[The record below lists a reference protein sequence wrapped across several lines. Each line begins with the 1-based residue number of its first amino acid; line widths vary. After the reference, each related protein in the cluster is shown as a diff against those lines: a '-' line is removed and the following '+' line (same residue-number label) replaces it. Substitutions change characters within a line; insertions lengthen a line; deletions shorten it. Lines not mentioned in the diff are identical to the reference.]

1 MNAFN
6 VFFPLMSTLSGILE
20 IRDCKYRKYGTGD
33 DELNPPPA
41 PCCWSNPFKDLLFRG
56 LLHLV
61 LWAVSGLGD
70 NIASR
75 VKLADCACTAVVG
88 KWMAAH
94 PSLPSPLMS

>member
-61 LWAVSGLGD
+61 QWPVSGLGD
-70 NIASR
+70 NIALR
-75 VKLADCACTAVVG
+75 VKWSIALVQLCWASGWLTI
-88 KWMAAH
+88 
-94 PSLPSPLMS
+94 PTFLPL